1 MKYTCSLC
9 GGKLKDGVCTE
20 CGMDNRKSDEMYRN
34 CLNRSK
40 YDHTSMGTMSHVNT
54 EEGAENYKQPVLN
67 ENRNKS
73 TGKSKGEN
81 PRKNSAADWKTMAG
95 TALPKKQ
102 ERRGGYKSTDLK
114 NIKGFSSASVQ
125 KKNQPSK
132 LIALAIL
139 IAVVILVMLGLSMA
153 SFIGQATDNGSS
165 VVNYEYVEVL
175 EEIPA
180 QGEHWDNELPAGM
193 YMVGVDIPEG
203 EYVVS
208 GQDGSS
214 FEVHDST
221 HSIYYQESFGTEE
234 YEIEQAEGV
243 PLFKGALVCVDGMNP
258 VSFASEN
265 AQTQA
270 LESRI
275 SNPLAE
281 AVDATGIMTA
291 GVDFPAG
298 TYDIQ
303 PTGDNFG
310 YITYE
315 IPYED
320 PYSEGE
326 QSYYSFGIMLEREP
340 SEEYPEYS
348 SAYRNVV
355 LPEGAIVNA
364 EDYSCQLVPSSS
376 IISEDYQSYYENM
389 Y

>member
-1 MKYTCSLC
+1 
-9 GGKLKDGVCTE
+9 
-20 CGMDNRKSDEMYRN
+20 
-34 CLNRSK
+34 
-40 YDHTSMGTMSHVNT
+40 
-54 EEGAENYKQPVLN
+54 
-67 ENRNKS
+67 
-73 TGKSKGEN
+73 
-81 PRKNSAADWKTMAG
+81 
-95 TALPKKQ
+95 
-102 ERRGGYKSTDLK
+102 
-114 NIKGFSSASVQ
+114 
-125 KKNQPSK
+125 
-132 LIALAIL
+132 
-139 IAVVILVMLGLSMA
+139 MLGLSMA

-175 EEIPA
+175 EELPA

-214 FEVHDST
+214 FEVHDRT

-291 GVDFPAG
+291 GVDFPA
-298 TYDIQ
+298 
-303 PTGDNFG
+303 
-310 YITYE
+310 
-315 IPYED
+315 
-320 PYSEGE
+320 
-326 QSYYSFGIMLEREP
+326 
-340 SEEYPEYS
+340 
-348 SAYRNVV
+348 
-355 LPEGAIVNA
+355 
-364 EDYSCQLVPSSS
+364 
-376 IISEDYQSYYENM
+376 
-389 Y
+389 

>member
-20 CGMDNRKSDEMYRN
+20 CGMDNRKSDEIYRER
-34 CLNRSK
+34 LNRSE
-40 YDHTSMGTMSHVNT
+40 YDHTSMQTMSHVHT
-54 EEGAENYKQPVLN
+54 EEGTENYKQPILN

-73 TGKSKGEN
+73 TGKSKGES
-81 PRKNSAADWKTMAG
+81 PGKNSSVDWKTMAG
-95 TALPKKQ
+95 AALPKKQ
-102 ERRGGYKSTDLK
+102 ERKGRYKSTDFK
-114 NIKGFSSASVQ
+114 NIKGVSSASVQ

-139 IAVVILVMLGLSMA
+139 IAVVILVMLGLSVS
-153 SFIGQATDNGSS
+153 SFIGQSTDNGSS
-165 VVNYEYVEVL
+165 VTHYYHEEAL
-175 EEIPA
+175 EQLPA
-180 QGEHWDNELPAGM
+180 QGEYWDNELPAGM

-208 GQDGSS
+208 GQEGSS
-214 FEVHDST
+214 FEIHDST
-221 HSIYYQESFGTEE
+221 HSIYNQESFGTDA

-265 AQTQA
+265 AQTQE

-275 SNPLAE
+275 PNPLTE
-281 AVDATGIMTA
+281 AVDVTGIMTA

-298 TYDIQ
+298 TYDVQ
-303 PTGDNFG
+303 PTGDTFG
-310 YITYE
+310 YVTYE

-320 PYSEGE
+320 PYREGE
-326 QSYYSFGIMLEREP
+326 QSYYSFAIMIEQEP
-340 SEEYPEYS
+340 SEEYPQYS
-348 SAYRNVV
+348 SSYRNVV

-364 EDYSCQLVPSSS
+364 EDYSCRLVPSSS

>member
-40 YDHTSMGTMSHVNT
+40 YDHTSMETMSHVHT

-102 ERRGGYKSTDLK
+102 ERKGGYKSTDLK

-153 SFIGQATDNGSS
+153 SFIGQATDYGSS

-175 EEIPA
+175 E
-180 QGEHWDNELPAGM
+180 
-193 YMVGVDIPEG
+193 
-203 EYVVS
+203 
-208 GQDGSS
+208 
-214 FEVHDST
+214 
-221 HSIYYQESFGTEE
+221 
-234 YEIEQAEGV
+234 
-243 PLFKGALVCVDGMNP
+243 
-258 VSFASEN
+258 
-265 AQTQA
+265 
-270 LESRI
+270 
-275 SNPLAE
+275 
-281 AVDATGIMTA
+281 
-291 GVDFPAG
+291 
-298 TYDIQ
+298 
-303 PTGDNFG
+303 
-310 YITYE
+310 
-315 IPYED
+315 
-320 PYSEGE
+320 
-326 QSYYSFGIMLEREP
+326 
-340 SEEYPEYS
+340 
-348 SAYRNVV
+348 
-355 LPEGAIVNA
+355 
-364 EDYSCQLVPSSS
+364 
-376 IISEDYQSYYENM
+376 
-389 Y
+389 

>member
-1 MKYTCSLC
+1 
-9 GGKLKDGVCTE
+9 
-20 CGMDNRKSDEMYRN
+20 
-34 CLNRSK
+34 
-40 YDHTSMGTMSHVNT
+40 
-54 EEGAENYKQPVLN
+54 
-67 ENRNKS
+67 
-73 TGKSKGEN
+73 
-81 PRKNSAADWKTMAG
+81 
-95 TALPKKQ
+95 
-102 ERRGGYKSTDLK
+102 
-114 NIKGFSSASVQ
+114 
-125 KKNQPSK
+125 
-132 LIALAIL
+132 
-139 IAVVILVMLGLSMA
+139 
-153 SFIGQATDNGSS
+153 
-165 VVNYEYVEVL
+165 
-175 EEIPA
+175 
-180 QGEHWDNELPAGM
+180 
-193 YMVGVDIPEG
+193 MVGVDIPEG
-203 EYVVS
+203 EYAVS

-270 LESRI
+270 LDSRI

-281 AVDATGIMTA
+281 AVDAAGIMTA